1 MNLETLVER
10 ACLESGYND
19 TDDAAAAE
27 KFARH
32 WDEHIWNVALWKAAL
47 VAVDIAVAPETNG
60 DHAEG
65 IIFLPEIIDRVVAV
79 RNANNQILIA
89 GQEHHYR
96 MDYDAFAASGAPV
109 EFHILAPAWFTWRG
123 YQGLELA
130 AASDASLR
138 ACVIWKDYNGQG
150 RKTLLQSGEQILSQ
164 TTSADKTAMVV
175 SGAGISAAN
184 GLLVRASDTYNGKP
198 IYLSGTGEYT
208 GGVLSGTGAQIHYDA
223 TYGWQAGALVSG
235 NFGDYY
241 GSNSHVATPDLVT
254 LWLDQGDPTLPTVT
268 AQYSTRIE
276 VLKMF
281 KPAST
286 ASVALNPVVTGD
298 AAGGTLEATDTASP
312 NYQRIRL
319 LPMPTTAFT
328 LKVLGKAKYEPLE
341 FDQQEPAL
349 INCTNALLAFMR
361 GSLKRRGGEIGA
373 AQLEFQEAN
382 ALLQQVIQIEALQA
396 ANNQRFLPD
405 AGFGPEHGL
414 GPMNLT

>member
-32 WDEHIWNVALWKAAL
+32 WDEHIWNAALWKAAL
-47 VAVDIAVAPETNG
+47 VAVDIAVAPATNA
-60 DHAEG
+60 DHADG

-109 EFHILAPAWFTWRG
+109 EFHILAPAWLTWRWSAAVNYLLISG
-123 YQGLELA
+123 A
-130 AASDASLR
+130 AADDATPVK
-138 ACVIWKDYNGQG
+138 VIWLDGAGK
-150 RKTLLQSGEQILSQ
+150 RTVTQ
-164 TTSADKTAMVV
+164 TTVGALAQLEPASADTVTIVAIYKAISTAAVTV
-175 SGAGISAAN
+175 TSAAGEN
-184 GLLVRASDTYNGKP
+184 LIPAGEAYSAGAS
-198 IYLSGTGEYT
+198 GEYT
-208 GGVLSGTGAQIHYDA
+208 LTGLVVGETYAVTMGNAVSLQRRLGFGITVLLTADGEFTVEDGYSYVLSGPTDPSPTGPY
-223 TYGWQAGALVSG
+223 
-235 NFGDYY
+235 
-241 GSNSHVATPDLVT
+241 
-254 LWLDQGDPTLPTVT
+254 PTVIIT
-268 AQYSTRIE
+268 AVVQ
-276 VLKMF
+276 L
-281 KPAST
+281 PAET
-286 ASVALNPVVTGD
+286 V
-298 AAGGTLEATDTASP
+298 GTLLPAETASP
-312 NYQRIRL
+312 RYQRIRL
-319 LPMPTTAFT
+319 LPKPTTAFT

-349 INCTNALLAFMR
+349 QNCTPALLAYMR

-382 ALLQQVIQIEALQA
+382 ALLQQVIEIEALQA

-405 AGFGPEHGL
+405 AGYGPDHGL
-414 GPMNLT
+414 GPMGLT